1 MSNLQRAKRSHVFL
15 WMLTSK
21 RTAEL
26 DYKEILLKKQA
37 INQKP
42 TVHFLMLFKI
52 TSLKY
57 IQYTGVINTVQG
69 LILPTYAIQNF
80 QILQP
85 LTVVMPLKKL
95 LIRIPNQSI

>member
-1 MSNLQRAKRSHVFL
+1 MFFFGCWPQKGQ
-15 WMLTSK
+15 
-21 RTAEL
+21 L
-26 DYKEILLKKQA
+26 DYKEILLKIQA

-69 LILPTYAIQNF
+69 LILPTYAIQNLP
-80 QILQP
+80 ILQP
-85 LTVVMPLKKL
+85 CTQDYLRSLADPFWLRCAKVFNIKTLFYE
-95 LIRIPNQSI
+95 S